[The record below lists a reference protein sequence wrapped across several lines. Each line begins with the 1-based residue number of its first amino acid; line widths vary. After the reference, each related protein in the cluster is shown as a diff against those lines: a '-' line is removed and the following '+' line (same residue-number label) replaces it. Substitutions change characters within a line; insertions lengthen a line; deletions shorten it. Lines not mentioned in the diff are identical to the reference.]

1 MDQMSIHIV
10 PTDKSLYVRIVKDR
24 LLNEIGNL
32 SPLTSQSYIGIVGIV
47 EGIAYS
53 TEFIP
58 EIDSPKKYI
67 TIYINGECY
76 IFDESDVEYIT
87 KKEYFKGVLS
97 GPEK

>member
-1 MDQMSIHIV
+1 MDQMSIHIE
-10 PTDKSLYVRIVKDR
+10 PTDKSLYVRIISDYLVDNI
-24 LLNEIGNL
+24 LNSS
-32 SPLTSQSYIGIVGIV
+32 SPGSQSYVGMVGIV
-47 EGIAYS
+47 EGIVYS

-67 TIYINGECY
+67 TIYINDECY
-76 IFDESDVEYIT
+76 IFNECDVEYIT